1 MDIQRLVLLGALG
14 ISAYMLILAWNEDYN
29 KPAAPTAPVAAHQ
42 SAGTAPSIPVVQFD
56 DSSTLSATSEGDI
69 PAIVPTAV
77 TPVAVATPDSPSSL
91 GASQYIQVHSDLLN
105 VTIDLNGGDIT
116 YVSLP
121 KYAVHIET
129 PDIPLALLE
138 NTSSRVYISQS
149 GLIGPNGPDSSP
161 NGRPLYQTEFK
172 AYSLEKG
179 DDKLS
184 VKLKYTDPVGVK
196 ITKEFIFARDSYLVD
211 VQYHIENLSSSPWQG
226 NFFAQL
232 KRDDSDDPGAG
243 ASFGAQA
250 YLGTALY
257 TPDKPYTK
265 LDFDDIEEQSF
276 KQNIEGGW
284 ISMIQHYFVSAWIP
298 SADSSHLYQT
308 RKVTNSNQY
317 IIGFTDP
324 VLTIQPGET
333 ASTGAE
339 FYAGPKIQ
347 DKLEEI
353 SPGLELTIDY
363 GWLWFIAQ
371 PLFWLL
377 TFIQGIVT
385 NWGVAIILLTV
396 CVKAAFFKLSAT
408 SYRSMAKMRL
418 LTPKMQDIRERYSDD
433 RQKMS
438 ELTMKLYKEEKV
450 NPLGGCLP
458 ILVQMPVFISLY
470 WTLNEAV
477 ELRHASFLWL
487 NDLSAMDPYFI
498 LPIVMGV
505 TMFIQQ
511 QLNPTPPDPIQ
522 AKMMKAMPIIFTFF
536 FMWFPSGLVLYWLM
550 NNLLSIAQQWVITR
564 KIEQEGS

>member
-29 KPAAPTAPVAAHQ
+29 QPALPTEQVSTRQ
-42 SAGTAPSIPVVQFD
+42 SSGAAPSIPSTEFTGN
-56 DSSTLSATSEGDI
+56 SSLPKNGEGDI
-69 PAIVPTAV
+69 PAVVPAADKPAV
-77 TPVAVATPDSPSSL
+77 IGSMDTSSS
-91 GASQYIQVHSDLLN
+91 SQYIQVHSDSLN
-105 VTIDLNGGDIT
+105 VTIDLKGGDIT
-116 YVSLP
+116 HVSLP
-121 KYAVHIET
+121 KHAVHIET
-129 PDIPLALLE
+129 PDLPLILLE
-138 NTSSRVYISQS
+138 NNANRVYIAQS

-161 NGRPLYQTEFK
+161 DGRPLYNADFTE
-172 AYSLEKG
+172 YTLDEG
-179 DDKLS
+179 DNRLS
-184 VKLKYTDPVGVK
+184 VKLKYTDSTGVQF
-196 ITKEFIFARDSYLVD
+196 IKEFVFTSDSYLID
-211 VQYHIENLSSSPWQG
+211 VQYHINNLSSAPWLG
-226 NFFAQL
+226 NFFAQI

-265 LDFDDIEEQSF
+265 LDFDDIADESF
-276 KQNIEGGW
+276 KQDIEGGW

-298 SADSSHLYQT
+298 SADSSHSYQT
-308 RKVTNSNQY
+308 RKVSNSNQY

-324 VLTIQPGET
+324 ALTVQPGET
-333 ASTGAE
+333 ASIGAE
-339 FYAGPKIQ
+339 FYVGPKIQ
-347 DKLEEI
+347 GVLEQI
-353 SPGLELTIDY
+353 SPGLELTVDY

-377 TFIQGIVT
+377 TFIQGIVS
-385 NWGVAIILLTV
+385 NWGVSIILLTV

-408 SYRSMAKMRL
+408 SYRSMAKMRK
-418 LTPKMQDIRERYSDD
+418 LTPKMQDIRERHSDD

-438 ELTMKLYKEEKV
+438 QLTMQLYKDEKV

-487 NDLSAMDPYFI
+487 HDLSAMDPYFI

-564 KIEQEGS
+564 KIEAED